1 MAQSYK
7 YCPIC
12 NTPNHRNATVCTTC
26 GATLAVVKAASAERA
41 SLSSQGYAHDFG
53 ETDLL
58 ESNLRWRGSTYIIG
72 TIAGLFLLAC
82 IGGLAWGTWQAATS
96 AGLIV
101 TPSPLPITQPP
112 AVSGLTTNTPR
123 PTLVFATVTPAPPTA
138 SPSPSPTITPTQG
151 PCLQRVQP
159 GDSLISVIVRCGH
172 RDLDPVMS
180 TVVALNDLA
189 DASRIQEG
197 QEIQVP
203 WPTPTFDPNAVP
215 TPTTEGQ
222 ANATV
227 DPFAVVAAGGAE
239 FLGVALPATATLPAG
254 IQWHTVMKD
263 ENIITIGVQYGA
275 NVRVLSELNPQIS
288 FSQCDFGLQFGGP
301 NCTVLLYEGQQMRVP
316 APTPTPFL
324 SPTPNGSE
332 TPTPTATATFN
343 LPGAL
348 SPSDRAFFAYGEL
361 ITLRWTATGTL
372 AADEVYLVTV
382 EDLTTGQ
389 VFTATTSEL
398 SFVLPDE
405 WRVQDA
411 DRHDFQWTIG
421 VITVGQQDSPRYT
434 TEPRQFTWQ
443 GRGA

>member
-26 GATLAVVKAASAERA
+26 GATLAVVKAASAERT
-41 SLSSQGYAHDFG
+41 SLASQGYAHDFG

-72 TIAGLFLLAC
+72 TIAGIFLLAC
-82 IGGLAWGTWQAATS
+82 IGVLAWGTWQAATS

-101 TPSPLPITQPP
+101 TPSLLPITPP
-112 AVSGLTTNTPR
+112 TAASGLTTNTPR

-203 WPTPTFDPNAVP
+203 WPTATFDPNAVP

-222 ANATV
+222 ANATI
-227 DPFAVVAAGGAE
+227 DPFAVVAAGGVE

-254 IQWHTVMKD
+254 IQWHTVVKD

-348 SPSDRAFFAYGEL
+348 SPSDRAFFANGEL

-372 AADEVYLVTV
+372 AADEAYLVTV

-405 WRVQDA
+405 WRVQEA
-411 DRHDFQWTIG
+411 ARHDFQWTIG
-421 VITVGQQDSPRYT
+421 VITVGQQDNPRYT